1 MLALFRVANIDGS
14 YEPVHQSA
22 LARAFTGLI
31 WASTRENLSLEVC
44 KQHRR
49 RPACASAQSDQR
61 LCCSLLG
68 KYYMQTCC
76 RWNFNS
82 LASLCSWGD
91 WFETRSDGN
100 PEDRF
105 SCHEVIFLTVDDDE
119 GSDKKG
125 NVAASNNYT
134 CMFEVWLR
142 NCMIGIIISWA
153 GHIYYAFKSVGVW
166 LKQ

>member
-1 MLALFRVANIDGS
+1 MAFMSLCIRALLQEHSLVLFGPPREKTCLWRFANNTGADQLAHPRSLI
-14 YEPVHQSA
+14 SA
-22 LARAFTGLI
+22 FVVRY
-31 WASTRENLSLEVC
+31 LESIIC
-44 KQHRR
+44 K
-49 RPACASAQSDQR
+49 
-61 LCCSLLG
+61 L
-68 KYYMQTCC
+68 CC
-76 RWNFNS
+76 RWNINS
-82 LASLCSWGD
+82 LSSLCSWGD
-91 WFETRSDGN
+91 WFETRFDGN

-105 SCHEVIFLTVDDDE
+105 SCDEVIFLTVDDDE

-153 GHIYYAFKSVGVW
+153 GHIYYAFKSVVIW